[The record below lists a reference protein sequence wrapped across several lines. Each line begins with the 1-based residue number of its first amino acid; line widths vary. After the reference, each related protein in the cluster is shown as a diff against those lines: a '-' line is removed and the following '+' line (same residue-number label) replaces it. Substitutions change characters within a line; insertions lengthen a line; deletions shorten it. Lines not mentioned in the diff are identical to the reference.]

1 MDENRIIRVIPCT
14 DASGRARTLQ
24 VIGAP
29 GSLTF
34 VAPPGGSASIE
45 PRHYE
50 LLHRA
55 QLEALSVA
63 WQEPRPPQP

>member
-1 MDENRIIRVIPCT
+1 MDENRIIRAIPCK
-14 DASGRARTLQ
+14 DASGRIRTFQ

-34 VAPPGGSASIE
+34 VAPPGGSATIG
-45 PRHYE
+45 PRDYE

-63 WQEPRPPQP
+63 WQEPKP